1 MDWNDEREAQDK
13 KEFDERCEKNKNFFE
28 SFKHACDGVVTVYK
42 EELNMKIHLLLGA
55 LVLLLSW
62 YLNISK
68 NEWLW
73 MLLTIFLVIV
83 MEIWNTVIE
92 NVVDLATNKEFHPLA
107 KKAKDMA
114 AAAVLVTASF
124 SVVVGAI
131 IFIPKL
137 IQLFF

>member
-1 MDWNDEREAQDK
+1 M
-13 KEFDERCEKNKNFFE
+13 
-28 SFKHACDGVVTVYK
+28 
-42 EELNMKIHLLLGA
+42 
-55 LVLLLSW
+55 
-62 YLNISK
+62 
-68 NEWLW
+68 
-73 MLLTIFLVIV
+73 
-83 MEIWNTVIE
+83 IE

>member
-1 MDWNDEREAQDK
+1 
-13 KEFDERCEKNKNFFE
+13 
-28 SFKHACDGVVTVYK
+28 
-42 EELNMKIHLLLGA
+42 MKIHLLLGA